1 MKNVLKKSAKSLLF
15 LLVLTA
21 VAVAHAA
28 VHKKLFGSGMT
39 WLITAN

>member
-1 MKNVLKKSAKSLLF
+1 MKNVLKTSAKSVLF

-21 VAVAHAA
+21 VAVVDAA

-39 WLITAN
+39 WLIIAN